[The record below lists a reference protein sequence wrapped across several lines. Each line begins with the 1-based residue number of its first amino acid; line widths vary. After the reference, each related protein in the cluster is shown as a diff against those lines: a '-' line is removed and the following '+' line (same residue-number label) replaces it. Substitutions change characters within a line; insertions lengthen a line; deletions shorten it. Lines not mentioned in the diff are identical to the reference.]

1 MTASTEHHDT
11 AHEPRIDPVTG
22 EDVIALEA
30 DAPGNGWDRER
41 HCATDLRGA
50 DWLARK
56 WRDAQGQIALNEEM
70 GQAEVEIY
78 KRKIIETEAR
88 IVEANQPFRRTVAF
102 CWDALAV
109 FMETHRDEVL
119 KGLKSG
125 TKSRLL
131 PSGVRIGWKSREG
144 GYRWDPT
151 KTDTQNRSA
160 LMPFA
165 LSRGLT
171 KPGPVQIDLEA
182 VKAELAALHDPEQ
195 PRFTPPGLEY
205 VPPGETLSV
214 TTKGESK

>member
-1 MTASTEHHDT
+1 VTTPTEQHDT
-11 AHEPRIDPVTG
+11 APERFDETTG
-22 EDVIALEA
+22 EVLDS
-30 DAPGNGWDRER
+30 DAPDNGGWDKER
-41 HCATDLRGA
+41 HCITDLRGA
-50 DWLARK
+50 DWAGRK
-56 WRDAQGQIALNEEM
+56 FRDADQQIRLNEEM
-70 GQAEVEIY
+70 AEGEIEALNRKMIEVRERLRQAD
-78 KRKIIETEAR
+78 A
-88 IVEANQPFRRTVAF
+88 PFRRTVDYF
-102 CWDALAV
+102 RNALEV
-109 FMETHRDEVL
+109 FAQANRAEVL
-119 KGLKSG
+119 KGLRSDA
-125 TKSRLL
+125 KSRLL

-151 KTDTQNRSA
+151 KTDAQNRSA

-214 TTKGESK
+214 TTKGKE